1 MGLITNPN
9 TQMFLCVLQISIFM
23 THLSNYGNDR
33 LGLYTFKKLLRFLQT
48 WTHLRLQTLPPVQ
61 LAHKYF
67 SLFPSDREP
76 LWQVRVSVCVCC
88 MPSVVC
94 RCCVFFFSSSPPV
107 VTHLIL
113 LIIKTRSELS
123 QSSWHIFIIIFFSL
137 SVFTVLECSQDCY

>member
-1 MGLITNPN
+1 MGLIKKNPN

-33 LGLYTFKKLLRFLQT
+33 LGLYTFKKLLHFLQT

-76 LWQVRVSVCVCC
+76 LWQVRVSVCVYVGVCNQVYAKC
-88 MPSVVC
+88 VC
-94 RCCVFFFSSSPPV
+94 RCFCFFSSDSFDSANYQNP
-107 VTHLIL
+107 
-113 LIIKTRSELS
+113 
-123 QSSWHIFIIIFFSL
+123 Q
-137 SVFTVLECSQDCY
+137 